1 MIMKNKYIRRLKI
14 SEAKFRE
21 ILKYF
26 AAGLTAK
33 QIANFTKININ
44 TINRILKLLR
54 QKIAQH
60 CEKQAKLA
68 GDIEADESYFGPKRQ
83 KGKSGRGAEKKIP
96 VVVLLK
102 RNEKVYT
109 NLFEKMLRWIRRF
122 IPRLRRAR

>member
-1 MIMKNKYIRRLKI
+1 MTMKNKYIRRSKI
-14 SEAKFRE
+14 SEVKFRE

-26 AAGLTAK
+26 AADLTAK

-68 GDIEADESYFGPKRQ
+68 GDIEADESYFGPK
-83 KGKSGRGAEKKIP
+83 KSGRGAPSLI
-96 VVVLLK
+96 
-102 RNEKVYT
+102 Y
-109 NLFEKMLRWIRRF
+109 
-122 IPRLRRAR
+122 